1 MEISLRPDGMLVFDG
16 DADDDASLA
25 LGLLKGKSAQE
36 EPSVQ
41 WLRRIVGDHVRR
53 LVAASD
59 DGTMPHG
66 AALESCRP
74 DSLQALAILSSVP
87 PMPGGEY
94 WTAVVLTDFLARVES
109 SVAALAAKQGGDL
122 LAAVASFGPGWRD
135 MGKVSLHLAENKG
148 DKSGARPFAFLATF
162 VSRADAEGRAKHLP
176 LSAALKA
183 YASKPAA
190 LGRILAPLEAAAQD
204 DKFLLSL
211 LESRRIFQPCA
222 LSVGEAYS
230 FLKGIAKYE
239 ESGLLVRTGRIWAKA
254 PPKAKVSVSVGTKG
268 GSLNARALC
277 DFSVDV
283 TINGEPLNED
293 DLAILANAHDG
304 LVRIRGEWVEA
315 DQEKIQELLAKWKD
329 AKRLMRD
336 GLTMA
341 QALRMLAGGDADS
354 LAPAG
359 GDDDA
364 CEVRATGE
372 LKELL
377 RGLADRG
384 GARSDATDLPNGLD
398 AVLRPYQKNGV
409 EYLLRT
415 TGAGLGACL
424 ADDMGLG
431 KTLQVLT
438 LVDTWKRRGE
448 IAPLP
453 VLVVM
458 PASLLTNWKAEA
470 ARFTPDLKVGV
481 LHPSDAE
488 YREVM
493 SHAKFAKSAKFQ
505 DEKSLRELGGLCAR
519 QSECCET
526 DGVEVEEY
534 LKRFDLVLTTYGQFT
549 RSENLRKLPFA
560 AVIADEA
567 QAIKNPGSGQSK
579 ALRSVVSPRRLA
591 LTGTPVENRMS
602 DLWSIFDFINPGLL
616 GSLKSF
622 LSATGKSGDFSVVRR
637 LTRPF
642 ILRRLKT
649 DKTIIADLPDKT
661 EIDVSTLLSQKQ
673 ALLYARTVEE
683 LRQALEDV
691 KGEGSTMKRKGLV
704 LAYMLR
710 FKQICD
716 HPSLYLGTEAY
727 KPEDSGKFVVLGER
741 AAEVASRQEKMLVFT
756 QYREMT
762 GPLAEYLG
770 SVFNREGLVLHGGTP
785 VSKRGALVKAFQD
798 PSGPPFFVLSV
809 KAAGTGLNLTAANHV
824 VHFDRWWN
832 PAVENQASDRA
843 YRIGQKRNV
852 LIHKFVTY
860 GTLEE
865 KIDEMIKEKQ
875 SLADSLFADG
885 GEKLVT
891 EMSDAEL
898 MDLVK
903 LDVSAVEK

>member
-16 DADDDASLA
+16 DADDDASRS

-36 EPSVQ
+36 GATVQ

-53 LVAASD
+53 LVAASA
-59 DGTMPHG
+59 DGTMPQG

-74 DSLQALAILSSVP
+74 DALQALAILSSVP
-87 PMPGGEY
+87 PMSGGEY
-94 WTAVVLTDFLARVES
+94 WTAEVLNDFFERVES
-109 SVAALAAKQGGDL
+109 SVSALAAKQDGDL
-122 LAAVASFGPGWRD
+122 LAAVASLGPGWRD
-135 MGKVSLHLAENKG
+135 VGKVSLHLAENKG
-148 DKSGARPFAFLATF
+148 DKSGARPFAFIATF
-162 VSRADAEGRAKHLP
+162 VSRADADGRAKHLP

-183 YASKPAA
+183 YAVKPAA
-190 LGRILAPLEAAAQD
+190 LGRILAPLEAAAKD

-211 LESRRIFQPCA
+211 LETRRIFQPCA
-222 LSVGEAYS
+222 LSVGEAYL
-230 FLKGIAKYE
+230 FLKGITKYE
-239 ESGLLVRTGRIWAKA
+239 EAGLLVRTGRIWAKT
-254 PPKAKVSVSVGTKG
+254 PPKAKVSVSVGQSKG
-268 GSLNARALC
+268 GSLNAYALC

-283 TINGEPLNED
+283 TINGEPLSED
-293 DLAILANAHDG
+293 DLAILANARDG
-304 LVRIRGEWVEA
+304 LVRIRGEWVEV
-315 DQEKIQELLAKWKD
+315 DHEKIEALLAKWKD

-354 LAPAG
+354 LAPGG

-377 RGLADRG
+377 RGMMDGGGRG
-384 GARSDATDLPNGLD
+384 ATALPNGLD
-398 AVLRPYQKNGV
+398 TVLRPYQKNGV

-415 TGAGLGACL
+415 MEAGLGACL

-438 LVDTWKRRGE
+438 LIDTWKQRGA
-448 IAPLP
+448 ITPLP

-458 PASLLTNWKAEA
+458 PASLLANWKAEA
-470 ARFTPDLKVGV
+470 ARFTPDLRVGV

-488 YREVM
+488 YRGMGKGERGM
-493 SHAKFAKSAKFQ
+493 GNG
-505 DEKSLRELGGLCAR
+505 EWEG
-519 QSECCET
+519 
-526 DGVEVEEY
+526 Y

-549 RSENLRKLPFA
+549 PSEKLRKLPFA

-622 LSATGKSGDFSVVRR
+622 QSATAKSGDFSVVRR

-661 EIDVSTLLSQKQ
+661 EIDVSTPLSQKQ

-683 LRQALEDV
+683 LRQALEAV

-727 KPEDSGKFVVLGER
+727 TPEDSGKFTVLGER

-762 GPLAEYLG
+762 GPLAEYLAD
-770 SVFNREGLVLHGGTP
+770 VFGREGLVFHGGTP

-798 PSGPPFFVLSV
+798 PAGPPFFVLSV

-865 KIDEMIKEKQ
+865 KIDAMIKEKQ

>member
-16 DADDDASLA
+16 DADDDASRS

-36 EPSVQ
+36 GPSVQ

-53 LVAASD
+53 LVAVSA
-59 DGTMPHG
+59 DGTMPQG
-66 AALESCRP
+66 AALDSCRP
-74 DSLQALAILSSVP
+74 DALQTLAILSSVP

-94 WTAVVLTDFLARVES
+94 WTADVLNDFFERVES
-109 SVAALAAKQGGDL
+109 SVSALAAKQDGDL
-122 LAAVASFGPGWRD
+122 LAAVSSLGPGWRD
-135 MGKVSLHLAENKG
+135 VGKVSLHLAENKG

-162 VSRADAEGRAKHLP
+162 VSRADADGRAKHLP

-183 YASKPAA
+183 YAAKPAA
-190 LGRILAPLEAAAQD
+190 LGKILAPLEAAAKD

-211 LESRRIFQPCA
+211 LETRRIFQPCA

-230 FLKGIAKYE
+230 FLKGITKYE
-239 ESGLLVRTGRIWAKA
+239 EAGLLVRTGRIWAKT
-254 PPKAKVSVSVGTKG
+254 PPKAKVSVSVGQSKG
-268 GSLNARALC
+268 GSLNAYALC

-283 TINGEPLNED
+283 TINGEPLSED
-293 DLAILANAHDG
+293 DLAILANARDG
-304 LVRIRGEWVEA
+304 LVRIRGEWVEV
-315 DQEKIQELLAKWKD
+315 DHEKIEALLAKWKD

-341 QALRMLAGGDADS
+341 QALRMLAGGDASS
-354 LAPAG
+354 LSPAG

-377 RGLADRG
+377 RGMMDGGGGRG
-384 GARSDATDLPNGLD
+384 ATALPNGLD
-398 AVLRPYQKNGV
+398 TVLRPYQKNGV

-415 TGAGLGACL
+415 MEAGLGACL

-438 LVDTWKRRGE
+438 LIDTWKQRGA
-448 IAPLP
+448 ITPLP

-458 PASLLTNWKAEA
+458 PASLLANWKAEA

-488 YREVM
+488 YRQVM

-505 DEKSLRELGGLCAR
+505 DEKSLRELGELCVR
-519 QSECCET
+519 QKERREA
-526 DGVEVEEY
+526 DGVDVEKY
-534 LKRFDLVLTTYGQFT
+534 VKPFDLVLTTYGQFT
-549 RSENLRKLPFA
+549 RLEKLRKLPFA

-622 LSATGKSGDFSVVRR
+622 QSATAKSGDFSVVRR

-661 EIDVSTLLSQKQ
+661 EIDVSTPLSQKQ

-716 HPSLYLGTEAY
+716 HPSLYLGTETY

-741 AAEVASRQEKMLVFT
+741 AAEVSARQEKMLVFT

-762 GPLAEYLG
+762 GPLAEYLEG
-770 SVFNREGLVLHGGTP
+770 VFGREGLVLHGGTP

-798 PSGPPFFVLSV
+798 PAGPPFFVLSV

-865 KIDEMIKEKQ
+865 KIDAMIKEKQ

>member
-94 WTAVVLTDFLARVES
+94 WTVVVLTDFLARVES
-109 SVAALAAKQGGDL
+109 SVAALAAKQDGDL

-135 MGKVSLHLAENKG
+135 VGKVSLHLAENKG

-190 LGRILAPLEAAAQD
+190 LGRILAPLEAAAKD

-268 GSLNARALC
+268 GSLNARSLC

-283 TINGEPLNED
+283 TINGEPLSED

-341 QALRMLAGGDADS
+341 QALRMLAGGDVDS

-377 RGLADRG
+377 RGLADRT

-431 KTLQVLT
+431 KTLQVLS
-438 LVDTWKRRGE
+438 LIDTWKQRGE

-458 PASLLTNWKAEA
+458 PASLLANWKAEA

-481 LHPSDAE
+481 LHPSDPE
-488 YREVM
+488 YRGMGNGE
-493 SHAKFAKSAKFQ
+493 
-505 DEKSLRELGGLCAR
+505 R
-519 QSECCET
+519 
-526 DGVEVEEY
+526 EEY

-661 EIDVSTLLSQKQ
+661 EIDVSTPLSQKQ

-770 SVFNREGLVLHGGTP
+770 SVFGREGLVLHGGTP

-798 PSGPPFFVLSV
+798 PSGPSFFVLSV

>member
-16 DADDDASLA
+16 DADDDTSRS

-36 EPSVQ
+36 GPSVQ

-53 LVAASD
+53 LVAASA
-59 DGTMPHG
+59 DGTMPLG
-66 AALESCRP
+66 AALDSCRP
-74 DSLQALAILSSVP
+74 DALQALAILSSVP

-94 WTAVVLTDFLARVES
+94 WTADVLNDFFKRVES
-109 SVAALAAKQGGDL
+109 SVSALAAKQDGDL
-122 LAAVASFGPGWRD
+122 LAAVASLGPGWRD
-135 MGKVSLHLAENKG
+135 VGKVSLHLAENKG

-162 VSRADAEGRAKHLP
+162 VSRADADGRAKHLP

-183 YASKPAA
+183 YAAKPAA
-190 LGRILAPLEAAAQD
+190 LGKILAPLEAAAKD

-211 LESRRIFQPCA
+211 LETRRIFQPCA

-230 FLKGIAKYE
+230 FLKGITKYE
-239 ESGLLVRTGRIWAKA
+239 EAGLLVRTGRIWAKT
-254 PPKAKVSVSVGTKG
+254 PPKAKVSVSVGQSKG
-268 GSLNARALC
+268 GSLNAHALC

-283 TINGEPLNED
+283 TINGEPLSED
-293 DLAILANAHDG
+293 DLAILANARDG
-304 LVRIRGEWVEA
+304 LVRIRGEWVEV
-315 DQEKIQELLAKWKD
+315 DHEKIEALLAKWKD

-354 LAPAG
+354 LAPAD

-364 CEVRATGE
+364 CEVHATGE

-377 RGLADRG
+377 RGMMDGGGRG
-384 GARSDATDLPNGLD
+384 ATALPNGLD

-415 TGAGLGACL
+415 MEAGLGACL

-438 LVDTWKRRGE
+438 LIDTWKQQGV
-448 IAPLP
+448 ITPLP

-458 PASLLTNWKAEA
+458 PASLLANWKAEA
-470 ARFTPDLKVGV
+470 ARFTPDLRVGV

-488 YREVM
+488 YRGAGKGERGMVGRD
-493 SHAKFAKSAKFQ
+493 H
-505 DEKSLRELGGLCAR
+505 RAR
-519 QSECCET
+519 RVDQAT
-526 DGVEVEEY
+526 DEEY
-534 LKRFDLVLTTYGQFT
+534 LKRFDLVMTTYGQFT
-549 RSENLRKLPFA
+549 RSEKLRKLPFA

-622 LSATGKSGDFSVVRR
+622 QSATAKSGDFSVVRR

-661 EIDVSTLLSQKQ
+661 EIDVSTPLSQKQ

-691 KGEGSTMKRKGLV
+691 KGEGSTMKRKGVV

-741 AAEVASRQEKMLVFT
+741 AAEVSARQEKMLVFT

-762 GPLAEYLG
+762 GPLAEYLEG
-770 SVFNREGLVLHGGTP
+770 VFGREGLVLHGGTP

-798 PSGPPFFVLSV
+798 PAGPPFFVLSV

-865 KIDEMIKEKQ
+865 KIDAMIKEKQ

-903 LDVSAVEK
+903 LDVSALER

>member
-16 DADDDASLA
+16 DADDDASLS

-41 WLRRIVGDHVRR
+41 WLRRLVGDHVRR

-94 WTAVVLTDFLARVES
+94 WTVVVLTDFLARVES
-109 SVAALAAKQGGDL
+109 SVAALAAKQDGDL

-135 MGKVSLHLAENKG
+135 VGKVSLHLAENKG

-190 LGRILAPLEAAAQD
+190 LGRILAPLEAAAKD

-239 ESGLLVRTGRIWAKA
+239 EAGLLVRTGRIWAKA

-283 TINGEPLNED
+283 TINGEPLSED

-341 QALRMLAGGDADS
+341 QALRMLAGGDVDS

-377 RGLADRG
+377 RGMMDGGGGRG
-384 GARSDATDLPNGLD
+384 ATDLPNGLD

-438 LVDTWKRRGE
+438 LVDAWKQRGE

-458 PASLLTNWKAEA
+458 PASLLANWKAEA

-481 LHPSDAE
+481 LHPSDPE
-488 YREVM
+488 YRGMVNGERGMVNG
-493 SHAKFAKSAKFQ
+493 
-505 DEKSLRELGGLCAR
+505 ER
-519 QSECCET
+519 
-526 DGVEVEEY
+526 EEY

-622 LSATGKSGDFSVVRR
+622 LSAIGKSGDFSVVRR

-661 EIDVSTLLSQKQ
+661 EIDVSTPLSQKQ

-770 SVFNREGLVLHGGTP
+770 SVFGREGLVLHGGTP

>member
-1 MEISLRPDGMLVFDG
+1 MLVFDG
-16 DADDDASLA
+16 DADDDASRS

-53 LVAASD
+53 LVAASA
-59 DGTMPHG
+59 DGTMPLG
-66 AALESCRP
+66 AALDSCRP
-74 DSLQALAILSSVP
+74 DALQALAILSSVP

-94 WTAVVLTDFLARVES
+94 WTADVLNDFFERVES
-109 SVAALAAKQGGDL
+109 SVSALAAKQDGDL

-135 MGKVSLHLAENKG
+135 VGKVSLHLAENKG

-162 VSRADAEGRAKHLP
+162 VSRADADGRAKHLP

-183 YASKPAA
+183 YASKPVA
-190 LGRILAPLEAAAQD
+190 LGRILAPLEAAAKD

-239 ESGLLVRTGRIWAKA
+239 EAGLLVRTGRIWAKA

-268 GSLNARALC
+268 GSLNARSLC

-283 TINGEPLNED
+283 TINGEPLSED

-359 GDDDA
+359 GDDDT

-377 RGLADRG
+377 RGMMDGGGGRG
-384 GARSDATDLPNGLD
+384 ATDLPNGLD

-438 LVDTWKRRGE
+438 LVDAWKQRGE

-458 PASLLTNWKAEA
+458 PASLLANWKAEA

-488 YREVM
+488 YRGMGNGERGM
-493 SHAKFAKSAKFQ
+493 GNG
-505 DEKSLRELGGLCAR
+505 EW
-519 QSECCET
+519 
-526 DGVEVEEY
+526 EEY

-661 EIDVSTLLSQKQ
+661 EIDVSTPLSQKQ

-770 SVFNREGLVLHGGTP
+770 SVFGREGLVLHGGTP

>member
-16 DADDDASLA
+16 DADDDASRA

-36 EPSVQ
+36 GPSVQ
-41 WLRRIVGDHVRR
+41 WLRRIVSDHVRR
-53 LVAASD
+53 LVAASA
-59 DGTMPHG
+59 DGTMPQG
-66 AALESCRP
+66 AALDSCRP
-74 DSLQALAILSSVP
+74 DALQALAILSSVP

-94 WTAVVLTDFLARVES
+94 WTADVLNDFFERVES
-109 SVAALAAKQGGDL
+109 SVSALAAKQDGDL
-122 LAAVASFGPGWRD
+122 LAAVASLGPGWRD
-135 MGKVSLHLAENKG
+135 VGKVSLHLAENKG

-162 VSRADAEGRAKHLP
+162 VSRADADGRAKHLP

-190 LGRILAPLEAAAQD
+190 LGKILAPLEAAAKD

-211 LESRRIFQPCA
+211 LETRRIFQPCA

-230 FLKGIAKYE
+230 FLKGITKYE
-239 ESGLLVRTGRIWAKA
+239 EAGLLVRTGRIWAKA
-254 PPKAKVSVSVGTKG
+254 PPRAKVSVSVGQSKG
-268 GSLNARALC
+268 GSLNAYALC

-283 TINGEPLNED
+283 TINGEPLSED
-293 DLAILANAHDG
+293 DLAILANARDG
-304 LVRIRGEWVEA
+304 LVRIRGEWVEV
-315 DQEKIQELLAKWKD
+315 DHEKIEALLAKWKD

-377 RGLADRG
+377 RGMMDGGGRG
-384 GARSDATDLPNGLD
+384 ATALPNGLD
-398 AVLRPYQKNGV
+398 TVLRPYQKNGV

-415 TGAGLGACL
+415 MEAGLGACL

-438 LVDTWKRRGE
+438 LIDTWKQRGA
-448 IAPLP
+448 ITPLP

-458 PASLLTNWKAEA
+458 PASLLANWKAEA
-470 ARFTPDLKVGV
+470 ARFTPDLRVGV

-488 YREVM
+488 YRGM
-493 SHAKFAKSAKFQ
+493 GNG
-505 DEKSLRELGGLCAR
+505 ELGMVGRDHRAR
-519 QSECCET
+519 RAERAT
-526 DGVEVEEY
+526 DEEY

-549 RSENLRKLPFA
+549 RSEILRKLPFA

-622 LSATGKSGDFSVVRR
+622 QSATAKSGDFSVVRR

-661 EIDVSTLLSQKQ
+661 EIDVSTPLSQKQ

-691 KGEGSTMKRKGLV
+691 KGEGSAMKRKGLV

-727 KPEDSGKFVVLGER
+727 KPEDSGKFIVLGER
-741 AAEVASRQEKMLVFT
+741 AAEVSARQEKMLVFT

-762 GPLAEYLG
+762 GPLAEYLAD
-770 SVFNREGLVLHGGTP
+770 VFGREGLVLHGGTP
-785 VSKRGALVKAFQD
+785 VSKRGVLVKAFQD
-798 PSGPPFFVLSV
+798 PAGPPFFVLSV

-865 KIDEMIKEKQ
+865 KIDAMIKEKQ

>member
-16 DADDDASLA
+16 NADDDASRS

-36 EPSVQ
+36 GPSVQ

-53 LVAASD
+53 LVAASA
-59 DGTMPHG
+59 DGTMPQG
-66 AALESCRP
+66 AALDSCRP
-74 DSLQALAILSSVP
+74 DALQALAILSSVP

-94 WTAVVLTDFLARVES
+94 WTADVLNDFFERVES
-109 SVAALAAKQGGDL
+109 SVSALAAKQDGDL
-122 LAAVASFGPGWRD
+122 LAAVSSLGPGWRD
-135 MGKVSLHLAENKG
+135 VGKVSLHLAENKG

-162 VSRADAEGRAKHLP
+162 VSRADADGRAKHLP

-183 YASKPAA
+183 YAAKPAA
-190 LGRILAPLEAAAQD
+190 LGKILAPLEAAAKD

-211 LESRRIFQPCA
+211 LETRRIFQPCA

-230 FLKGIAKYE
+230 FLKGITKYE
-239 ESGLLVRTGRIWAKA
+239 EAGLLVRTGRIWAKT
-254 PPKAKVSVSVGTKG
+254 PPKAKVSVSVGQSKG
-268 GSLNARALC
+268 GSLNAYALC

-283 TINGEPLNED
+283 TINGEPLSED
-293 DLAILANAHDG
+293 DLAILANARDG
-304 LVRIRGEWVEA
+304 LVRIRGEWVEV
-315 DQEKIQELLAKWKD
+315 DHEKIEALLAKWKD

-359 GDDDA
+359 GDDDT
-364 CEVRATGE
+364 CEVHATGD

-377 RGLADRG
+377 RGMMDGGGRG
-384 GARSDATDLPNGLD
+384 ATALPNGLD
-398 AVLRPYQKNGV
+398 TVLRPYQKNGV

-415 TGAGLGACL
+415 MEAGLGACL

-438 LVDTWKRRGE
+438 LIDTWKQRGA
-448 IAPLP
+448 ITPLP

-458 PASLLTNWKAEA
+458 PASLLANWKAEA

-488 YREVM
+488 YRGMGNGERGM
-493 SHAKFAKSAKFQ
+493 GNG
-505 DEKSLRELGGLCAR
+505 EW
-519 QSECCET
+519 
-526 DGVEVEEY
+526 EEY

-549 RSENLRKLPFA
+549 RSEKLRKLPFA

-622 LSATGKSGDFSVVRR
+622 QSATAKSGDFSVVRR

-661 EIDVSTLLSQKQ
+661 EIDVSTPLSQKQ

-727 KPEDSGKFVVLGER
+727 TPEDSGKFTVLGER

-762 GPLAEYLG
+762 GPLAEYLAG
-770 SVFNREGLVLHGGTP
+770 VFGREGLVLHGGTP

-798 PSGPPFFVLSV
+798 PAGPPFFVLSV

-843 YRIGQKRNV
+843 YRIGQRRNV

-865 KIDEMIKEKQ
+865 KIDAMIKEKQ

>member
-1 MEISLRPDGMLVFDG
+1 MSADKAKAGDVEVRLRPDGTLAIGGRADEDGVLV
-16 DADDDASLA
+16 LA
-25 LGLLKGKSAQE
+25 LAGAVGAVGESA
-36 EPSVQ
+36 VVV
-41 WLRRIVGDHVRR
+41 WLRRLVGDHVRR
-53 LVAASD
+53 IVAASA
-59 DGTMPHG
+59 DGTMPQG
-66 AALESCRP
+66 AALEPCRP
-74 DSLQALAILSSVP
+74 DALESLAILSSVP
-87 PMPGGEY
+87 PMQGGEY
-94 WTAVVLTDFLARVES
+94 WTVDVLSGVFARLES
-109 SVAALAAKQGGDL
+109 ALAALSAKHGGDL
-122 LAAVASFGPGWRD
+122 LAAVASLGPGWRD
-135 MGKVSLHLAENKG
+135 VGKVSLHLAENKG
-148 DKSGARPFAFLATF
+148 DKSGTRPFAFLATF
-162 VSRADAEGRAKHLP
+162 VSRADADGRTKHLP

-183 YASKPAA
+183 YAAKPAA
-190 LGRILAPLEAAAQD
+190 LSRILAPLEAAAKE

-230 FLKGIAKYE
+230 FLKGIAGYE
-239 ESGLLVRTGRIWAKA
+239 HAGLLVRTGRLWAKA
-254 PPKAKVSVSVGTKG
+254 PAKAKVSVSVGKSKG
-268 GSLNARALC
+268 GLLNANALC
-277 DFSVDV
+277 DFDVDV
-283 TINGEPLNED
+283 TINGEPLSEEE
-293 DLAILANAHDG
+293 LALLANSREG

-315 DQEKIQELLAKWKD
+315 DHEKIQELLAKWKD

-354 LAPAG
+354 LAPGG
-359 GDDDA
+359 GDDDT

-377 RGLADRG
+377 QGLMHPGGRSRGTRDPTGCGFIETA
-384 GARSDATDLPNGLD
+384 LPNGLD
-398 AVLRPYQKNGV
+398 AVLRPYQKDGV
-409 EYLLRT
+409 EYLSRT
-415 TGAGLGACL
+415 MAAGLGACL

-431 KTLQVLT
+431 KTIQVLT
-438 LVDTWKRRGE
+438 LIDIWKNCGE

-453 VLVVM
+453 VLIVM
-458 PASLLTNWKAEA
+458 PASLLANWKTEA
-470 ARFTPDLKVGV
+470 ARFTPDLRVGV
-481 LHPSDAE
+481 LHPSDAG
-488 YREVM
+488 YRGIGN
-493 SHAKFAKSAKFQ
+493 
-505 DEKSLRELGGLCAR
+505 REEGTGNR
-519 QSECCET
+519 EC
-526 DGVEVEEY
+526 GPLEEY
-534 LKRFDLVLTTYGQFT
+534 IRRFDLVLTTYGQFT
-549 RSENLRKLPFA
+549 RLENLRKLPFA

-616 GSLKSF
+616 GGLKSF
-622 LSATGKSGDFSVVRR
+622 QTATAKSNDFSVVRK

-649 DKTIIADLPDKT
+649 DKAIIADLPDKT
-661 EIDVSTLLSQKQ
+661 EIDVSTPLSQKQ
-673 ALLYARTVEE
+673 ALLYERTVEE
-683 LRQALEDV
+683 LRKALEDV

-716 HPSLYLGTEAY
+716 HPSLYLGTEAW

-762 GPLAEYLG
+762 APLAEFLSG
-770 SVFNREGLVLHGGTP
+770 VFGREGLILHGGTP
-785 VSKRGALVKAFQD
+785 VAARGKLVKAFQD
-798 PSGPPFFVLSV
+798 PGGPPFFVLSV

-865 KIDEMIKEKQ
+865 KIDVMIKEKQ
-875 SLADSLFADG
+875 ALADSLFADG

-891 EMSDAEL
+891 EMTDDEL

-903 LDVSAVEK
+903 LDASVVEK

>member
-16 DADDDASLA
+16 DADDDASRA

-36 EPSVQ
+36 GASVQ

-53 LVAASD
+53 LVAASG
-59 DGTMPHG
+59 DGTMPQG
-66 AALESCRP
+66 AALDSCRP
-74 DSLQALAILSSVP
+74 DALQALAILSSVP

-94 WTAVVLTDFLARVES
+94 WSADVLNDFFERVES
-109 SVAALAAKQGGDL
+109 SVSALAAKQDGDL
-122 LAAVASFGPGWRD
+122 LAAVASLGHGWRD
-135 MGKVSLHLAENKG
+135 VGKVSLHLAENKG

-190 LGRILAPLEAAAQD
+190 LGRILAPLEAAAKD

-211 LESRRIFQPCA
+211 LETRRIFQPCA

-239 ESGLLVRTGRIWAKA
+239 EAGLLVRTGRIWAKA
-254 PPKAKVSVSVGTKG
+254 PPKAKVSVSVGQSKG
-268 GSLNARALC
+268 GSLNAYALC
-277 DFSVDV
+277 DFSVGV
-283 TINGEPLNED
+283 TINGEPLSED
-293 DLAILANAHDG
+293 DLAILANARDG
-304 LVRIRGEWVEA
+304 LVRIRGEWVEV
-315 DQEKIQELLAKWKD
+315 DHEKIEALLAKWKD

-341 QALRMLAGGDADS
+341 QALRMLAGGDADA
-354 LAPAG
+354 LVLAG

-372 LKELL
+372 LKDLL
-377 RGLADRG
+377 RGMMDGGGRG
-384 GARSDATDLPNGLD
+384 TTALPNGLD

-415 TGAGLGACL
+415 MEAGLGACL

-438 LVDTWKRRGE
+438 LIDTWKQRGA
-448 IAPLP
+448 ITPLP

-458 PASLLTNWKAEA
+458 PASLLANWKAEA

-505 DEKSLRELGGLCAR
+505 DEKSLRELGGLCVR
-519 QSECCET
+519 QKERREA
-526 DGVEVEEY
+526 DGVDVENY
-534 LKRFDLVLTTYGQFT
+534 VKPFDLVLTTYGQFT
-549 RSENLRKLPFA
+549 RSEKLRKLPFA

-622 LSATGKSGDFSVVRR
+622 QSATAKSGDFSVVRR

-661 EIDVSTLLSQKQ
+661 EIDVSTPLSQKQ

-727 KPEDSGKFVVLGER
+727 KPEDSGKFIVLGER
-741 AAEVASRQEKMLVFT
+741 AAEVSARQEKMLVFT

-762 GPLAEYLG
+762 GPLAEYLAG
-770 SVFNREGLVLHGGTP
+770 VFGREGLVLHGGTP

-798 PSGPPFFVLSV
+798 PAGPPFFVLSV

-865 KIDEMIKEKQ
+865 KIDAMIKEKQ

>member
-16 DADDDASLA
+16 DADDDASRS

-36 EPSVQ
+36 GPSVQ

-53 LVAASD
+53 LIAASA
-59 DGTMPHG
+59 DGTMPQG
-66 AALESCRP
+66 AALDSCRP
-74 DSLQALAILSSVP
+74 DALQAFAILSSVP

-94 WTAVVLTDFLARVES
+94 WTADVLNGFFERVES
-109 SVAALAAKQGGDL
+109 SVSALAARQDGDL
-122 LAAVASFGPGWRD
+122 LAAVSSLGPGWRD
-135 MGKVSLHLAENKG
+135 VGKVSLHLAENKG

-162 VSRADAEGRAKHLP
+162 VSRADADGRAKHLP

-183 YASKPAA
+183 YAAKPAA
-190 LGRILAPLEAAAQD
+190 LGKILAPLEAAAKD

-211 LESRRIFQPCA
+211 LETRRIFQPCA

-230 FLKGIAKYE
+230 FLKGITKYE
-239 ESGLLVRTGRIWAKA
+239 EAGLLVRTGRIWAKT
-254 PPKAKVSVSVGTKG
+254 PPKAKVSVSVGQSKG
-268 GSLNARALC
+268 GSLNAYALC

-283 TINGEPLNED
+283 TINGEPLSED
-293 DLAILANAHDG
+293 DLAILANARDG
-304 LVRIRGEWVEA
+304 LVRIRGEWVEV
-315 DQEKIQELLAKWKD
+315 DHEKIEALLAKWKD

-359 GDDDA
+359 GDDDT
-364 CEVRATGE
+364 CEVHATGD

-377 RGLADRG
+377 RGMMDGGGRG
-384 GARSDATDLPNGLD
+384 ATALPNGLD

-415 TGAGLGACL
+415 VEAGLGACL

-438 LVDTWKRRGE
+438 LIDTWKQQGV
-448 IAPLP
+448 ITPLP

-458 PASLLTNWKAEA
+458 PASLLANWKAEA
-470 ARFTPDLKVGV
+470 ARFTPDLRVGV

-488 YREVM
+488 YRGTGKGERGMVGRD
-493 SHAKFAKSAKFQ
+493 H
-505 DEKSLRELGGLCAR
+505 RAR
-519 QSECCET
+519 RVDQAT
-526 DGVEVEEY
+526 DEEY

-549 RSENLRKLPFA
+549 RSEKLRKLPFA

-622 LSATGKSGDFSVVRR
+622 QSATAKSGDFSVVRR

-661 EIDVSTLLSQKQ
+661 EIDVSTPLSQKQ

-691 KGEGSTMKRKGLV
+691 KGEGSTMKRRGLV

-727 KPEDSGKFVVLGER
+727 TPEDSGKFTVLGER

-762 GPLAEYLG
+762 GPLAEYLADAFG
-770 SVFNREGLVLHGGTP
+770 REGLVLHGGTP

-798 PSGPPFFVLSV
+798 PAGPPFFVLSV

-865 KIDEMIKEKQ
+865 KIDAMIKEKQ

>member
-16 DADDDASLA
+16 DADDDASRA

-36 EPSVQ
+36 GPSVQ
-41 WLRRIVGDHVRR
+41 WLRRIVSDHVRR
-53 LVAASD
+53 LVAASA
-59 DGTMPHG
+59 DGTMPQG
-66 AALESCRP
+66 AALDSCRP
-74 DSLQALAILSSVP
+74 DALQALAILSSVP

-94 WTAVVLTDFLARVES
+94 WTADVLNDFFERVES
-109 SVAALAAKQGGDL
+109 SVSALAAKQDGDL
-122 LAAVASFGPGWRD
+122 LAAVASLGPGWRD
-135 MGKVSLHLAENKG
+135 VGKVSLHLAENKG

-162 VSRADAEGRAKHLP
+162 VSRADADGRAKHLP

-190 LGRILAPLEAAAQD
+190 LGKILAPLEAAAKD

-211 LESRRIFQPCA
+211 LETRRIFQPCA

-230 FLKGIAKYE
+230 FLKGITKYE
-239 ESGLLVRTGRIWAKA
+239 EAGLLVRTGRIWAKA
-254 PPKAKVSVSVGTKG
+254 PPRAKVSVSVGQSKG
-268 GSLNARALC
+268 GSLNAYALC

-283 TINGEPLNED
+283 TINGEPLSED
-293 DLAILANAHDG
+293 DLAILANARDG
-304 LVRIRGEWVEA
+304 LVRIRGEWVEV
-315 DQEKIQELLAKWKD
+315 DHEKIEALLAKWKD

-377 RGLADRG
+377 RGMMDGGGRG
-384 GARSDATDLPNGLD
+384 ATALPNGLD

-415 TGAGLGACL
+415 MEAGLGACL

-438 LVDTWKRRGE
+438 LIDTWKQRGA
-448 IAPLP
+448 ITPLP

-458 PASLLTNWKAEA
+458 PASLLANWKAEA
-470 ARFTPDLKVGV
+470 ARFTPDLRVGV

-488 YREVM
+488 YRGMGNGERGMVGRD
-493 SHAKFAKSAKFQ
+493 H
-505 DEKSLRELGGLCAR
+505 RAR
-519 QSECCET
+519 RAERAT
-526 DGVEVEEY
+526 DEEY

-549 RSENLRKLPFA
+549 RSEILRKLPFA

-622 LSATGKSGDFSVVRR
+622 QSATAKSGDFSVVRR

-661 EIDVSTLLSQKQ
+661 EIDVSTPLSQKQ

-691 KGEGSTMKRKGLV
+691 KGEGSAMKRKGLV

-727 KPEDSGKFVVLGER
+727 KPEDSGKFIVLGER
-741 AAEVASRQEKMLVFT
+741 AAEVSARQEKMLVFT

-762 GPLAEYLG
+762 GPLAEYLAD
-770 SVFNREGLVLHGGTP
+770 VFGREGLVLHGGTP
-785 VSKRGALVKAFQD
+785 VSKRGALVKAFQN
-798 PSGPPFFVLSV
+798 PAGPPFFVLSV

-865 KIDEMIKEKQ
+865 KIDAMIKEKQ

-903 LDVSAVEK
+903 LDVSAVER

>member
-16 DADDDASLA
+16 DADDDASRS

-36 EPSVQ
+36 GPSVQ

-53 LVAASD
+53 LVAASA
-59 DGTMPHG
+59 DGTMPQG
-66 AALESCRP
+66 AALDSCRP
-74 DSLQALAILSSVP
+74 DALQALAILSSVP

-94 WTAVVLTDFLARVES
+94 WTADVLNDFFERVES
-109 SVAALAAKQGGDL
+109 SVSALAAKQDGDL
-122 LAAVASFGPGWRD
+122 LAAVASLGPGWRD
-135 MGKVSLHLAENKG
+135 VGKVSLHLAENKG

-162 VSRADAEGRAKHLP
+162 VSRADADGRAKHLP

-183 YASKPAA
+183 YAAKPAA
-190 LGRILAPLEAAAQD
+190 LGKILAPLEAAAKD

-211 LESRRIFQPCA
+211 LETRRIFQPCA

-230 FLKGIAKYE
+230 FLKGITKYE
-239 ESGLLVRTGRIWAKA
+239 ESGLLVRTGRIWAKS

-268 GSLNARALC
+268 GSLNAYALC

-283 TINGEPLNED
+283 TINGEPLSED
-293 DLAILANAHDG
+293 DLAILANARDG
-304 LVRIRGEWVEA
+304 LVRIRGEWVEV
-315 DQEKIQELLAKWKD
+315 DHEKIEALLAKWKD

-354 LAPAG
+354 LVPGG

-377 RGLADRG
+377 RGMMDGGGGRG
-384 GARSDATDLPNGLD
+384 ATALPNGLD
-398 AVLRPYQKNGV
+398 TVLRPYQKNGV

-415 TGAGLGACL
+415 MEAGLGACL

-438 LVDTWKRRGE
+438 LIDTWKQRGE

-458 PASLLTNWKAEA
+458 PASLLANWKAEA
-470 ARFTPDLKVGV
+470 ARFTPDLRVGV

-488 YREVM
+488 YRGMGKGERGM
-493 SHAKFAKSAKFQ
+493 GTG
-505 DEKSLRELGGLCAR
+505 EW
-519 QSECCET
+519 
-526 DGVEVEEY
+526 EEY

-549 RSENLRKLPFA
+549 RSEKLRKLPFA

-622 LSATGKSGDFSVVRR
+622 QSATAKSGDFSVVRR

-661 EIDVSTLLSQKQ
+661 EIDVSTPLSQKQ

-691 KGEGSTMKRKGLV
+691 KGEGSTMKRRGLV

-727 KPEDSGKFVVLGER
+727 TPEDSGKFTVLGER

-762 GPLAEYLG
+762 GPLAEYLEG
-770 SVFNREGLVLHGGTP
+770 VFGREGLVLHGGTP

-798 PSGPPFFVLSV
+798 PAGPPFFVLSV

-865 KIDEMIKEKQ
+865 KIDAMIKEKQ
-875 SLADSLFADG
+875 TLADSLFADG